1 MTVTDVVSADTE
13 AAHPFRRRLL
23 DGLAV
28 SIAERG
34 YRDTTIADIVRHA
47 RTSKRTFYQEF
58 SSKEE
63 CFIELLRTSNEEMIA
78 HIVAAVDPKAFWQ
91 DQIRQ
96 AIGAYVEVIES
107 RPAIMLSWIRELPAL
122 GVVVRSVQ
130 RRGIEQF
137 IEMMVDISSN
147 PGFQRENIPPASR
160 QMALILV
167 GGLRELAAITVEDD
181 RDVREIVE
189 TAVAASIALVA
200 AGAHDSE
207 GSTGRP

>member
-1 MTVTDVVSADTE
+1 MTVDV
-13 AAHPFRRRLL
+13 AAPAGPATPVGAEVAGHPFRRRLL
-23 DGLAV
+23 EGLAE
-28 SIAERG
+28 SITERG

-63 CFIELLRTSNEEMIA
+63 CFIELLRTSNEEMIRQ
-78 HIVAAVDPKAFWQ
+78 IVGAVDPQAFWH
-91 DQIRQ
+91 DQIQQ
-96 AIGAYVEVIES
+96 AIGAYVDVIES
-107 RPAIMLSWIRELPAL
+107 RPAVILSWIRELPAL
-122 GVVVRSVQ
+122 GAVVRSVQ

-147 PGFQRENIPPASR
+147 PGFRRDNIPPASR

-167 GGLRELAAITVEDD
+167 GGLRELAALTVEDD
-181 RDVREIVE
+181 KNVREIVD

-200 AGAHDSE
+200 AGAQTS
-207 GSTGRP
+207 

>member
-1 MTVTDVVSADTE
+1 VTATDLGVASADT
-13 AAHPFRRRLL
+13 ADHPFRRRLL
-23 DGLAV
+23 DGLAE

-47 RTSKRTFYQEF
+47 RTSKRTFYREF
-58 SSKEE
+58 DSKEA

-78 HIVAAVDPKAFWQ
+78 QIIAAVDPEAFWH

-96 AIGAYVEVIES
+96 AIGAYVDVIGS

-122 GVVVRSVQ
+122 GAVVRDVQ

-137 IEMMVDISSN
+137 IEMMVEISSN
-147 PGFQRENIPPASR
+147 PGFRRHHIPPASR

-167 GGLRELAAITVEDD
+167 GGLRELAAMTVEDD
-181 RDVREIVE
+181 GDVHAIVD

-200 AGAHDSE
+200 AGVQDS
-207 GSTGRP
+207 